1 MEAPLTQYALRNGIH
16 VGYQVWGQAPEA
28 ADDDTVDV
36 LEFNSGLM
44 ISIDET
50 VDEPNW
56 LRYTERV
63 ADFSRLIRFD
73 AGGLGLSDPLPT
85 GTQPSIEGWGRDA
98 LAVMDAAGCDR
109 VVILA
114 SAGGAM
120 PALWL
125 AATHPERVISLVIVN
140 GTARVGHAVDYGF
153 GASDE
158 EVAAGSGIEGSFT
171 EDGIP
176 RDIAI
181 FAPSLAHRVGFREWW
196 GRAARRGA
204 SPATAMAFNLVTF
217 SADVRWCLPSITCP
231 TLVFARLDS
240 YAQLSEHGRYLSE
253 HISGA
258 RLVTHTGPDILPWA
272 GEFDSILD
280 EMEEF
285 VTGSRGEHAA
295 TRLLAAVLFT
305 DIVDST
311 VRAAEA
317 GDRQWRAV
325 LDEFDVNVGRLLA
338 RHDGILVKSTGD
350 GILARFAAPAQAV
363 RCAEAMVAA
372 ALSVGPAAAGRP
384 ARRRG
389 GAAGRRH
396 RRPGRAHRLPGERHG
411 GTRRGAGHGHGAR
424 PGGRLGHRLRRP
436 RPAQPQGTA
445 RRVAGAGGGAGLIR
459 GVSRPGR

>member
-1 MEAPLTQYALRNGIH
+1 MEAPVTQYALRDGIH
-16 VGYQVWGQAPEA
+16 IGYQVWGPGA
-28 ADDDTVDV
+28 AVGGGDAGDAVDV

-44 ISIDET
+44 ISVDET
-50 VDEPNW
+50 VDEPSW

-63 ADFSRLIRFD
+63 SEFSRLIRFD

-85 GTQPSIEGWGRDA
+85 GTDPSIEGWGRDA

-109 VVILA
+109 AVVLA

-140 GTARVGHAVDYGF
+140 GTARVGQAEDYGF

-158 EVAAGSGIEGSFT
+158 EVAVGSGIEGTLT
-171 EDGIP
+171 EDGTP

-204 SPATAMAFNLVTF
+204 SPATAMAFNVVTF
-217 SADVRWCLPSITCP
+217 SADLRWCLPSITHP

-240 YAQLSEHGRYLSE
+240 YANLSEHGRYLAE
-253 HISGA
+253 HITGA
-258 RLVTHTGPDILPWA
+258 RLVTTTGPDILPWA
-272 GEFDSILD
+272 GEFDSVID

-285 VTGSRGEHAA
+285 VTGARGVHAA
-295 TRLLAAVLFT
+295 TRRLAAVLFT

-311 VRAAEA
+311 VRAAEM

-338 RHDGILVKSTGD
+338 RHNGTLVKNTGD
-350 GILARFAAPAQAV
+350 GMLARFDAPAEAV
-363 RCAEAMVAA
+363 RCAEAMVAT
-372 ALSVGPAAAGRP
+372 ALSFGLQLRAGLH
-384 ARRRG
+384 AGEVELRG
-389 GAAGRRH
+389 DDIGGLAVHIASRVSAMAG
-396 RRPGRAHRLPGERHG
+396 PGEVLVSGTVRDLVVGSGIVFDDRGRH
-411 GTRRGAGHGHGAR
+411 T
-424 PGGRLGHRLRRP
+424 LK
-436 RPAQPQGTA
+436 
-445 RRVAGAGGGAGLIR
+445 GLPDEWQVLAVER
-459 GVSRPGR
+459 A